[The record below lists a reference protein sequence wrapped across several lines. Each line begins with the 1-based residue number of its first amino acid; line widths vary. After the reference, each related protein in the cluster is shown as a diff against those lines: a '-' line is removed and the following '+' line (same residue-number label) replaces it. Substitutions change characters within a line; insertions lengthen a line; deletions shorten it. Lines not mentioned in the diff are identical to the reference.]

1 MDVTKEL
8 QRVEKMIAD
17 AMERIKQIQTAV
29 AEHSKKGEKKK
40 GSEGPSLA
48 QWKEALKT
56 GCPTKISVKKHPK
69 YPNGPFA
76 YLSWE
81 PPKSSAF
88 EPVGYMIETNGYR
101 WPVREYSTRR
111 VRLRAWKDGSYVRIG
126 AVYSW
131 THHQGISWAC
141 RKYWRK

>member
-8 QRVEKMIAD
+8 QRVEKTIAD

-29 AEHSKKGEKKK
+29 AEHSKKVEKEEPEVITDVTK
-40 GSEGPSLA
+40 
-48 QWKEALKT
+48 WKDVLKT
-56 GCPTKISVKKHPK
+56 GYPTKISVRKHSK

-81 PPKSSAF
+81 PPKASAF

-131 THHQGISWAC
+131 HPHQGVSWAC